1 MCLDFNF
8 VLQLIS
14 DPSQTSV
21 PNQVRTR
28 AGLPEMSLCCI
39 SLSPLETLSYQVIVV
54 LQQSWIY
61 SNSAEQFF
69 ILTEKL

>member
-21 PNQVRTR
+21 PNQVR
-28 AGLPEMSLCCI
+28 
-39 SLSPLETLSYQVIVV
+39 VD
-54 LQQSWIY
+54 QSWAAWDESELHIII
-61 SNSAEQFF
+61 SPRDP
-69 ILTEKL
+69 

>member
-8 VLQLIS
+8 VLQPIS

-28 AGLPEMSLCCI
+28 AGLPQDESELHIIISPRDPWLPGYFSLTTI
-39 SLSPLETLSYQVIVV
+39 LD
-54 LQQSWIY
+54 LQ
-61 SNSAEQFF
+61 
-69 ILTEKL
+69 